1 MDIITEILNIKDQI
15 EFNVIYRLDLLE
27 TEIQTLRDRVKYD
40 SFSRSEVVAKGEVDS
55 EIDKYQEIIDQL
67 RVQNE
72 LLKKQL
78 NQSPLR
84 SSAVAES
91 DAENKGYW

>member
-15 EFNVIYRLDLLE
+15 NFNVIYRLDLLE

-55 EIDKYQEIIDQL
+55 EIDKYREIIDQL
-67 RVQNE
+67 RIQNE
-72 LLKKQL
+72 LLKKTTQTV
-78 NQSPLR
+78 
-84 SSAVAES
+84 SSA
-91 DAENKGYW
+91 